1 MAQARGEGRHPAA
14 WGGAAWWGRALWDFY
29 LILFRQPDP
38 SPNLPAVC
46 IPSLRTLIKDSFSP
60 YSQKLC
66 LKVQGCQQRCV
77 ITQHQHNPRKIPI
90 STLNKRGVKRQEDKF
105 PRSGPFHC
113 KSTLISFRL
122 HLTCAYEACGNK
134 NWNLITHRAR
144 MKDDKVFMIE
154 NGKEINCLFCGVNRI
169 NWVLPKF

>member
-1 MAQARGEGRHPAA
+1 MQSCFVDSFQMKHSSMVSTSWPRPGERVGTQRHEAGLLDGQSTLGFLFHFVSTARSISQF
-14 WGGAAWWGRALWDFY
+14 L
-29 LILFRQPDP
+29 LFV
-38 SPNLPAVC
+38 S
-46 IPSLRTLIKDSFSP
+46 IPSLRALIKDSSP

-77 ITQHQHNPRKIPI
+77 ITQRQHNPRKIPI
-90 STLNKRGVKRQEDKF
+90 STLNTRGVKGREDKF

-134 NWNLITHRAR
+134 N
-144 MKDDKVFMIE
+144 
-154 NGKEINCLFCGVNRI
+154 
-169 NWVLPKF
+169 